1 MAQAITYDRKTALRF
16 GTAFVATTILLAV
29 MGATDA
35 HAQDPSQV
43 DYYDHPYGSDPGIY
57 NQPFDANTRDANG
70 NRVIVDGRYVSDS
83 SFSQTS
89 GVGGSSVTGDWGGSG
104 GGSWGLNLVSTAIG
118 NSLNVVTVGN
128 NNTVI
133 VDSTQINNGNQEA
146 DIVLNGDI
154 NFD

>member
-1 MAQAITYDRKTALRF
+1 MAQAITNDGLLRLRYGTAL
-16 GTAFVATTILLAV
+16 VATALLILVAGGGV
-29 MGATDA
+29 A
-35 HAQDPSQV
+35 HAQDSSQV

-70 NRVIVDGRYVSDS
+70 NRTIVDGQFVSDS

-89 GVGGSSVTGDWGGSG
+89 GVGGSSVTGDWGGSS
-104 GGSWGLNLVSTAIG
+104 GGSWGLNLISTAIG

-154 NFD
+154 SFD

>member
-1 MAQAITYDRKTALRF
+1 MAQATTYDRQTGLRLGTAL
-16 GTAFVATTILLAV
+16 VATAVLLTIL
-29 MGATDA
+29 GASDA

-70 NRVIVDGRYVSDS
+70 NRVIIDGRYHSES

-89 GVGGSSVTGDWGGSG
+89 GVGGSSVTGNWSGSG
-104 GGSWGLNLVSTAIG
+104 GGAWGLNLSASAIG
-118 NSLNVVTVGN
+118 NSLNVVTTGN
-128 NNTVI
+128 NNVVI
-133 VDSTQINNGNQEA
+133 VDSTQINNGDQEA